1 MLPAGR
7 APGAVPGAER
17 MGADDVGMTAIFD
30 ALRFAAVRHSR
41 QRRKDVDGTPYI
53 NHPIAVVDTLWR
65 VGGLR
70 HVPTLVAGIL
80 HDTVEDTGTTPQE
93 LRSLFGEEV
102 AAIVLEVTDDK
113 DLPKEERKRLQVE
126 HAPRKSV
133 PAKCVKLADKICNLR
148 DVVHNPPSNWSR
160 ERRREYLDWAERV
173 VAGLRGAS
181 PPLEELFG
189 RLLREGRELLDPAGA
204 PAGE

>member
-7 APGAVPGAER
+7 APGAVPDAER

-80 HDTVEDTGTTPQE
+80 HDTVEDTDTTPQE

-113 DLPKEERKRLQVE
+113 ALPKAERKRLQVE
-126 HAPRKSV
+126 HAPRKSG

-148 DVVHNPPSNWSR
+148 DVVHNPPSNWSH

>member
-1 MLPAGR
+1 MRPAGR
-7 APGAVPGAER
+7 AAGPVPETGR
-17 MGADDVGMTAIFD
+17 MGDGDAGMTAIFD

-80 HDTVEDTGTTPQE
+80 HDTLEDTDTAPEE
-93 LRSLFGEEV
+93 LRALFGEEV
-102 AAIVLEVTDDK
+102 ADVVLEVTDDK
-113 DLPKEERKRLQVE
+113 ALPKGERKRLQVE
-126 HAPRKSV
+126 RAPHGTV
-133 PAKCVKLADKICNLR
+133 AAKCVKLADKICNLR
-148 DVVHNPPSNWSR
+148 DVIHNPPPNWPL

-173 VAGLRGAS
+173 VGGLRGVNR
-181 PPLEELFG
+181 PLEEMFD
-189 RLLREGRELLDPAGA
+189 RLLREGRELLEPAGV
-204 PAGE
+204 PEGE

>member
-7 APGAVPGAER
+7 TPGAVPEAGR
-17 MGADDVGMTAIFD
+17 MAAGDGGMTAIFD
-30 ALRFAAVRHSR
+30 ALRFAAARHSR

-65 VGGLR
+65 IGGLR

-80 HDTVEDTGTTPQE
+80 HDTVEDTDTTPQE
-93 LRSLFGEEV
+93 LRCLFGEEV

-113 DLPKEERKRLQVE
+113 ALPKPERKRLQVE
-126 HAPRKSV
+126 QAPRKSV
-133 PAKCVKLADKICNLR
+133 PAKCIRLADKICNLR
-148 DVVHNPPSNWSR
+148 DVTHNPPPNWSLQ
-160 ERRREYLDWAERV
+160 RRREYLDWAERV
-173 VAGLRGAS
+173 VAGLRGAN
-181 PPLEELFG
+181 PPLEELFD
-189 RLLREGRELLDPAGA
+189 RLLREGREILETAGV

>member
-1 MLPAGR
+1 MRPAGR
-7 APGAVPGAER
+7 APGPVPEGERVGAE
-17 MGADDVGMTAIFD
+17 DLGMTAIFD

-80 HDTVEDTGTTPQE
+80 HDTVEDTDTTPQE
-93 LRSLFGEEV
+93 LRCRFGEEV

-113 DLPKEERKRLQVE
+113 VLPKAERKRLQVE
-126 HAPRKSV
+126 RAPRGSV

-148 DVVHNPPSNWSR
+148 DVTHAPPPNWSL

-173 VAGLRGAS
+173 VAGLRGANR
-181 PPLEELFG
+181 PLEELFD
-189 RLLREGRELLDPAGA
+189 RLLREGREILETAGV

>member
-1 MLPAGR
+1 MRSAGR
-7 APGAVPGAER
+7 AAGPVPEAGR
-17 MGADDVGMTAIFD
+17 MGAGDAGMSAIFD

-80 HDTVEDTGTTPQE
+80 HDTVEDTDTTPQE
-93 LRSLFGEEV
+93 IRHLFGEEV

-113 DLPKEERKRLQVE
+113 DLPKAERKRLQVE
-126 HAPRKSV
+126 RARHASV
-133 PAKCVKLADKICNLR
+133 PAKCVRLADKICNLR
-148 DVVHNPPSNWSR
+148 DVTHNPPPNWSSA
-160 ERRREYLDWAERV
+160 RRREYLDWAERV
-173 VAGLRGAS
+173 VAGLRGANQ
-181 PPLEELFG
+181 PLEELFD
-189 RLLREGRELLDPAGA
+189 RLLREGRELLEHAGA

>member
-1 MLPAGR
+1 MTHAGR
-7 APGAVPGAER
+7 APGAAPEAGRA
-17 MGADDVGMTAIFD
+17 GADDVGMTAIFD
-30 ALRFAAVRHSR
+30 ALRFAAARHSR

-80 HDTVEDTGTTPQE
+80 HDTVEDTDTTPRE

-113 DLPKEERKRLQVE
+113 ALPKADRKRLQVE
-126 HAPRKSV
+126 RAPRGSV
-133 PAKCVKLADKICNLR
+133 PAKCIKLADKICNLR
-148 DVVHNPPSNWSR
+148 DVTHNPPPNWSL

-173 VAGLRGAS
+173 VAGLRGVN
-181 PPLEELFG
+181 PPLEELFD
-189 RLLREGRELLDPAGA
+189 RLLREGREHLEPAGV
-204 PAGE
+204 PAEE

>member
-1 MLPAGR
+1 MRPASR
-7 APGAVPGAER
+7 APGPDPEAGKSGV
-17 MGADDVGMTAIFD
+17 DDGGMTAILD

-80 HDTVEDTGTTPQE
+80 HDTVEDTDTAPEE
-93 LRSLFGEEV
+93 LKRLFGEEV

-113 DLPKEERKRLQVE
+113 ALPKAERKRLQVE
-126 HAPRKSV
+126 RAPRGSV

-148 DVVHNPPSNWSR
+148 DVIHNPPPNWSL

-173 VAGLRGAS
+173 VAGLRGTNS
-181 PPLEELFG
+181 PLEELFD
-189 RLLREGRELLDPAGA
+189 RLLREGRDLLDPARV

>member
-7 APGAVPGAER
+7 TPGAVPEAGR
-17 MGADDVGMTAIFD
+17 MAAGDGGMTAIFD
-30 ALRFAAVRHSR
+30 ALRFAAARHSR

-65 VGGLR
+65 VGGVR

-80 HDTVEDTGTTPQE
+80 HDTVEDTDTTPGE

-113 DLPKEERKRLQVE
+113 DLPKAERKRLQVE
-126 HAPRKSV
+126 HAPWKSV

-148 DVVHNPPSNWSR
+148 DVVHDPPSNWSL

-181 PPLEELFG
+181 PPLEEFFD

-204 PAGE
+204 PAGD